1 MEQQGWPLQAQGE
14 PTSGGVD
21 VAGTGFTVLDRL
33 YADGGKMSEALG
45 GSCGN
50 VLVSLAMLSRTV
62 APVLALGCDEVGDQ
76 LVETFHAAGADTRY
90 IARRREI
97 ASPILAQQ
105 LDIVSGQHWFSF
117 VCPETEEKLPRYT
130 SIDVQD
136 VEHAVDVI
144 NGCSVF
150 YADRLSEAIID
161 AMETAANAGALVY
174 FEPSAI
180 DDIDLLSRALR
191 LTRILKYSSDRLE
204 DIVGASQ
211 LRSDAILIVTH
222 GADGL
227 ELRQQGASAWCQ
239 AIRAPRVRDT
249 CGSGDMVTVGI
260 IDWILDRTARDY
272 ESWTLDNLMGGVV
285 AGQRL
290 AAANCAYAGARG
302 LFARN
307 DLSMVRRIL
316 SGDMAPFDLQ
326 MDLFD

>member
-1 MEQQGWPLQAQGE
+1 MEHQQDAFTE
-14 PTSGGVD
+14 RRARTASAVD

-33 YADGGKMSEALG
+33 YSDDGKMGEALG

-50 VLVSLAMLSRTV
+50 VLVSLAMLSRSV

-76 LVETFHAAGADTRY
+76 LVETFEAAGADTRY
-90 IARRREI
+90 IARRQEI

-105 LDIVSGQHWFSF
+105 LDIASGQHWFSF

-130 SIDVQD
+130 SIVAQD
-136 VEHAVDVI
+136 VEYAADVI

-150 YADRLSEAIID
+150 YTDRLSEAIVE
-161 AMETAANAGALVY
+161 AMEAAASSGAVVY

-180 DDIDLLSRALR
+180 NDDALLSRALR
-191 LTRILKYSSDRLE
+191 LTRILKYSSDRL
-204 DIVGASQ
+204 DDLVGSAQ
-211 LRSDAILIVTH
+211 MRSDAVRIVTY

-227 ELRQQGASAWCQ
+227 ELRQSGITAWCD
-239 AIRAPRVRDT
+239 AVRAPRVRDT
-249 CGSGDMVTVGI
+249 CGSGDMVTVGV
-260 IDWILDRTARDY
+260 IDWILAQATQGAW
-272 ESWTLDNLMGGVV
+272 SLDNLRSGVI

-302 LFARN
+302 LFQRN
-307 DLSMVRRIL
+307 DLELVRQIL
-316 SGDMAPFDLQ
+316 SGEIAPLDLQ